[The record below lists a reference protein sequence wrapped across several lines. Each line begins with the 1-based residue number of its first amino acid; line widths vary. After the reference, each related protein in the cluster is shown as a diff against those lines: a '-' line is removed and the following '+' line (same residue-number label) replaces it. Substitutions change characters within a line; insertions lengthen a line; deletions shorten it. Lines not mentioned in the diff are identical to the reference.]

1 MSGLDATGFFVVGG
15 LVGFGV
21 VGLPVGLI
29 VGMRVGLRV
38 GLGVGPELALEDF
51 LVDLADPFTGFAVVV
66 TGFMLGRALGT
77 LVGDL
82 VVGDMVVG
90 ELVGFAVLEGDLVGL
105 VVGEKVGVGFLTG
118 LTVGRTV
125 GKEVGLE
132 VTGARVV
139 GALEVHPSKGVA
151 TEFA

>member
-15 LVGFGV
+15 LVGFGA
-21 VGLPVGLI
+21 VGLRVGLI

-66 TGFMLGRALGT
+66 TGFMLGRALGN

-90 ELVGFAVLEGDLVGL
+90 ELVGFAVLEGDL